1 MPSSA
6 SVECKQTRTR
16 SSSKESPKVTASDSP
31 VESDTRMA
39 SSNPEEKSAT
49 GSKRTA
55 CADVTSAPKAK
66 KSKAVPTTRSRRVAV
81 VSKSLAVTEK
91 ALRSRKKSREP
102 EEESSESPEPEE
114 EKQEE
119 PASASV
125 EAASMK
131 DEQEKRGKEEQSH
144 TESEPEERERT
155 GQTSCSTTSTSE
167 QLELDAQQKKPDED
181 ENKEKKEEEEKQEDE
196 EQKRILC
203 ALRSLSNDLICSEQ
217 EPPVPEEPLFENLF
231 EPGKD
236 CKDGVRSEFWKNV
249 VTLTSP
255 SRSPSAD
262 EANPQILPPPPPP
275 PPQASTAAPS
285 ASTASTDAAPDS
297 SSTGANLSPH
307 HLETLSQQQENPHP
321 HLHPHPHPHS
331 HQNLQTEHTSTSST
345 ASSTTSSNSPTAQ
358 QRVETS
364 RSCEPA
370 STDALD
376 DVHVNA
382 CVKVEPP
389 NQETSHLHS
398 LSNDDSLSSH
408 SMSYPESP
416 SGCGP
421 GGYRVIR

>member
-49 GSKRTA
+49 GSKRSS

-66 KSKAVPTTRSRRVAV
+66 KSKAVPTTRSRRLAAA
-81 VSKSLAVTEK
+81 VSKSLVVTEK

-119 PASASV
+119 PASASG
-125 EAASMK
+125 EATSMK

-144 TESEPEERERT
+144 TESEPEERERA
-155 GQTSCSTTSTSE
+155 GQTSSSSE

-262 EANPQILPPPPPP
+262 EANPPPLPPPP
-275 PPQASTAAPS
+275 PPQASTE
-285 ASTASTDAAPDS
+285 
-297 SSTGANLSPH
+297 NLP
-307 HLETLSQQQENPHP
+307 LQQEQQQQQQQQEQQLELELEHQ
-321 HLHPHPHPHS
+321 HHQLEEQDSTKSTPHS
-331 HQNLQTEHTSTSST
+331 HRT
-345 ASSTTSSNSPTAQ
+345 
-358 QRVETS
+358 VETS
-364 RSCEPA
+364 SCEPA
-370 STDALD
+370 SNDVLN

-382 CVKVEPP
+382 CVKLEPS
-389 NQETSHLHS
+389 NQEATHMHS
-398 LSNDDSLSSH
+398 LGNDDSLSSH